1 MEEHIIVNLNNY
13 PKFMQEW
20 LNSNISIERTLQN
33 SGIKSGLKLPSLGP
47 ITYELRLNYRM
58 TKMDYTWFVMR
69 WS

>member
-47 ITYELRLNYRM
+47 KLRLNYSM

>member
-1 MEEHIIVNLNNY
+1 
-13 PKFMQEW
+13 MQEW

-47 ITYELRLNYRM
+47 ITYELRLNYSM